1 VSRSVL
7 NGPTGTPELRHQL
20 AMGQERSQPL
30 LGRHAPDVL
39 CQATAG
45 SLG

>member
-1 VSRSVL
+1 LLDCSACAVK
-7 NGPTGTPELRHQL
+7 LRHKL
-20 AMGQERSQPL
+20 AVSQERSQPL